1 MAQPTRTQSQLGA
14 FIRRTRKTASLT
26 QSQLA
31 ELINKRQATISN
43 LESAGAGA
51 NLDTLF
57 AVLSALDLEL
67 ILRPRSKANIEELRD
82 IF

>member
-1 MAQPTRTQSQLGA
+1 LG
-14 FIRRTRKTASLT
+14 
-26 QSQLA
+26 

-43 LESAGAGA
+43 LEAGEGA
-51 NLDTLF
+51 TLETLL

-67 ILRPRSKANIEELRD
+67 LVRPRTKGRASDLGD